1 MSIENRTTSLE
12 IFSNDP
18 DVKCILISLMAGSVG
33 LNLVEAN
40 NVLLIDPWWN
50 PAIEEQAMER
60 VHRIGQKKFVRAY
73 KFITENSVEEKM
85 MEIQKR
91 KKELLNM
98 LFNCDKEEI
107 KRRNLEDLK
116 EIFEVK
122 LATFK

>member
-1 MSIENRTTSLE
+1 LE